1 MPVVGS
7 ILAVDFGN
15 VNTRAVLIDLVEG
28 AYTEVASAIEPTT
41 AGFPYYDISTGLS
54 RVARQIG
61 QMTGRQMVGADGRLI
76 QPEQPDRSG
85 VDMFVATASIGRP
98 LRTVVVG
105 LMPEISVA
113 SALRAASGT
122 YVNILDTIT
131 LEDARTPQQTL
142 NEIVLAR
149 PDLIFLTGGTDDG
162 AKQAVLDLARIVRLS
177 AGAMRGHEPLILF
190 AGNATL
196 QDEIGQLFEGV
207 ADVYFTGNVRPTIG
221 VERLDAAQLELA
233 LAFNTL
239 AGQRGIG
246 FNTVSQMTR
255 LGVLPNAQS
264 YYTITEYFGKQA
276 DPKRG
281 VLIADMGAT
290 TSTLSAYLKGRVTT
304 SIRTDIGLGTSAR
317 SMIDVTGV
325 KAVQAWLPFVS
336 YDDEI
341 RDFVLNKTLRPGLAP
356 DTLRALYLEHALLRA
371 GLRALL
377 TAARPIWTTDTAND
391 DPREPLQPMERIIG
405 AGAGL
410 VNTGRPGITAM
421 LMLDAL
427 EPRGVT
433 RLQVDRS
440 GLIPA
445 LGALARLNPEAAVQ
459 LADGIEELGTAISLN
474 GKPRVGRKA
483 ATMKIKLANGTT
495 ESRSVDGGSLF
506 IYKLDPGMTAE
517 VSVTAGRGLNIGGKK
532 KVKLSVNGGTA
543 GIIIDARGR
552 PLAIGST
559 VQELAA
565 QLPAWY
571 AQATGDPIREVAMGW
586 LEDMMAEN
594 IAGIQPVETAQDSKK
609 RRRKR
614 DKDAPVPE
622 PIEMPSLSDL
632 DSLPVSSS
640 SRGVKSLNKENQTQP
655 SGSDDELRNL
665 LS

>member
-15 VNTRAVLIDLVEG
+15 VNTRAILIDLVEG
-28 AYTEVASAIEPTT
+28 AYTEVASAHEPTT
-41 AGFPYYDISTGLS
+41 AGFPYYDIGIGLN

-61 QMTGRQMVGADGRLI
+61 QLTGRQMVGTDGKLI

-162 AKQAVLDLARIVRLS
+162 AKQAVLDLSRIVRLA
-177 AGAMRGHEPLILF
+177 AGVMRGHEPLILF
-190 AGNATL
+190 AGNAAL
-196 QDEIGQLFEGV
+196 HDDISRLFEGV
-207 ADVYFTGNVRPTIG
+207 ADVFFTENVRPTIG

-246 FNTVSQMTR
+246 FNTVGQMTR

-264 YYTITEYFGKQA
+264 YHTIAEYFGKQA
-276 DPKRG
+276 ASKQG
-281 VLIADMGAT
+281 VLIADIGASS
-290 TSTLSAYLKGRVTT
+290 STLSAYADGRVST
-304 SIRTDIGLGTSAR
+304 SIRTDIGLGTSA
-317 SMIDVTGV
+317 SSLLEVVGV

-341 RDFVLNKTLRPGLAP
+341 RDYVLNKTLRPGLAP
-356 DTLRALYLEHALLRA
+356 DTLRGMYLEHGLLRA

-377 TAARPIWTTDTAND
+377 AAARPAWTPDTAHD
-391 DPREPLQPMERIIG
+391 DPREPLPPMERIIG

-410 VNTGRPGITAM
+410 VNTGRPGLTAM

-433 RLQVDRS
+433 RLQVDSS

-445 LGALARLNPEAAVQ
+445 LGALARLNPAAAVQ
-459 LADGIEELGTAISLN
+459 LADGIENLGTAISLN
-474 GKPRVGRKA
+474 GKPRAGRKA
-483 ATMKIKLANGTT
+483 AAVKIKLANGTT
-495 ESRSVDGGSLF
+495 ERRSVEGGSLF
-506 IYKLDPGMTAE
+506 IYKLDPGVTAE
-517 VSVTAGRGLNIGGKK
+517 VSVSAGRGLNIGGKK
-532 KVKLSVNGGTA
+532 KVKLTVEGGAA

-552 PLAIGST
+552 PLALGDSA
-559 VQELAA
+559 QELAA

-571 AQATGDPIREVAMGW
+571 AQVTGDPIREVAMGW

-594 IAGIQPVETAQDSKK
+594 IAGVQPVEAAQDSKK
-609 RRRKR
+609 RRGKR
-614 DKDAPVPE
+614 GKAAPVPE
-622 PIEMPSLSDL
+622 AIEMPSLSDL
-632 DSLPVSSS
+632 ELPPAPKS
-640 SRGVKSLNKENQTQP
+640 SRAVRSLNKESQP
-655 SGSDDELRNL
+655 QPQGSDDELRNL

>member
-1 MPVVGS
+1 MPVEGS

-41 AGFPYYDISTGLS
+41 AGFPYYDIGIGLN

-61 QMTGRQMVGADGRLI
+61 QLTGRQMVSPDGALI
-76 QPEQPDRSG
+76 RPEQPDRSG

-105 LMPEISVA
+105 LMPEISAA

-122 YVNILDTIT
+122 YVNVLDTIT
-131 LEDARTPQQTL
+131 LEDARTPGQTL

-177 AGAMRGHEPLILF
+177 AGVMRGHAPLILF
-190 AGNATL
+190 AGNAAL
-196 QDEIGQLFEGV
+196 HDEIQSLFQDV
-207 ADVYFTGNVRPTIG
+207 ADVYFTENVRPTIG
-221 VERLDAAQLELA
+221 GERLDAAQLELA
-233 LAFNTL
+233 RAFNTL

-246 FNTVSQMTR
+246 FNAVGRMTK

-264 YYTITEYFGKQA
+264 YHTIAEYFGRQTAAKE
-276 DPKRG
+276 G

-290 TSTLSAYLKGRVTT
+290 ASTLSAYVNGRATT
-304 SIRTDIGLGTSAR
+304 SIRTDIGLGTSAHNL
-317 SMIDVTGV
+317 IDVVGI
-325 KAVQAWLPFVS
+325 KAIQAWLPFVS

-341 RDFVLNKTLRPGLAP
+341 RDYALNKTLRPSLAP
-356 DTLRALYLEHALLRA
+356 DTLRALYLEHALIRA
-371 GLRALL
+371 GLRSLL
-377 TAARPIWTTDTAND
+377 AAARPAWTPDTAFD
-391 DPREPLQPMERIIG
+391 DPHAPLQPMARIIA

-410 VNTGRPGITAM
+410 ANTGRPGLTAM

-433 RLQVDRS
+433 RLQIDSS

-445 LGALARLNPEAAVQ
+445 LGALARLNPQAVVQ
-459 LADGIEELGTAISLN
+459 LAEGIENLGTAISLN
-474 GKPRVGRKA
+474 GKPRAGRKA
-483 ATMKIKLANGTT
+483 ATLKIKLANGKT
-495 ESRSVDGGSLF
+495 ERRDVDGGSLL
-506 IYKLDPGMTAE
+506 IYKLDAGLTAE
-517 VSVTAGRGLNIGGKK
+517 ITVSAGRGLNIGGKK
-532 KVKLSVNGGTA
+532 RVRLTVEGGSA

-552 PLAIGST
+552 PLVMGSSA
-559 VQELAA
+559 QELAA

-571 AQATGDPIREVAMGW
+571 AQATGDPIRQVAMEW
-586 LEDMMAEN
+586 LETMMAEN
-594 IAGIQPVETAQDSKK
+594 IAGIEPADPSQESKK
-609 RRRKR
+609 GRRKSA
-614 DKDAPVPE
+614 KTAPIPE
-622 PIEMPSLSDL
+622 PIEMPSLTDL
-632 DSLPVSSS
+632 EPPVTRS
-640 SRGVKSLNKENQTQP
+640 SRGIRKLDKEHQSQ
-655 SGSDDELRNL
+655 GSDDELRNL